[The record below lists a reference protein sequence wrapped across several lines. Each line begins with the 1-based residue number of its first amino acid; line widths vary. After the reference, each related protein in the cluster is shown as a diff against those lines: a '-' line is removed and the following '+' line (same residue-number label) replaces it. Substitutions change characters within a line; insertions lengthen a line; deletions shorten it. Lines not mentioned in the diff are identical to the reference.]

1 MRPWDAKAL
10 VRPLFV
16 EADFTPTKW
25 DTAADKA
32 WFANALCKFIAAD
45 FARTLWTKR
54 LYRRLSQ
61 CYGHIAHY
69 SDAGFWG
76 VFFNDTQGKLDFLDE
91 TMSHRCH
98 GDPTYTYCD
107 VERAIQA
114 RLRRSGIVPAYQAL
128 RLAEIEAAERAALA
142 RLRAKYEGA
151 PPPAAAPHH
160 QPPSLPSPPSL
171 PPPQRVQRND
181 PPPGQA
187 TLL

>member
-16 EADFTPTKW
+16 EPDFTPTKW

-45 FARTLWTKR
+45 FAQTLWTKR
-54 LYRRLSQ
+54 LNRRLSL
-61 CYGHIAHY
+61 CVGHIAHY
-69 SDAGFWG
+69 SDAGFWD
-76 VFFNDTQGKLDFLDE
+76 VFFTDTRGKLDFLDQ
-91 TMSHRCH
+91 TMRYPCY
-98 GDPTYTYCD
+98 GDPTYTYSD

-114 RLRRSGIVPAYQAL
+114 RLLRSGIVPAYQAL

-142 RLRAKYEGA
+142 RLRAKSEGA
-151 PPPAAAPHH
+151 PPPSPAPYH
-160 QPPSLPSPPSL
+160 QAPIL
-171 PPPQRVQRND
+171 PPPQRGRRND

>member
-10 VRPLFV
+10 VRPLFI
-16 EADFTPTKW
+16 EDGFTATKR

-45 FARTLWTKR
+45 FAQTLWSKR
-54 LYRRLSQ
+54 LYRRLSL
-61 CYGHIAHY
+61 CFGHIAHY

-76 VFFNDTQGKLDFLDE
+76 VLFTDTRGKLDFRDE
-91 TMSHRCH
+91 TMRYPCY

-114 RLRRSGIVPAYQAL
+114 RLQRSGIVPAYQAM
-128 RLAEIEAAERAALA
+128 RVAEIETAERAALA
-142 RLRAKYEGA
+142 RLRAKYDGA
-151 PPPAAAPHH
+151 PLPPQAPH
-160 QPPSLPSPPSL
+160 QQAAIL
-171 PPPQRVQRND
+171 PPPQRGRRND
-181 PPPGQA
+181 LPPGQA

>member
-1 MRPWDAKAL
+1 MRPWDVKAL
-10 VRPLFV
+10 VRPLLI
-16 EADFTPTKW
+16 EDDFTATKW

-45 FARTLWTKR
+45 FAQTLWTKR
-54 LYRRLSQ
+54 LYRRL
-61 CYGHIAHY
+61 CLCFGHIAHY
-69 SDAGFWG
+69 SDAGFWD
-76 VFFNDTQGKLDFLDE
+76 VFFTDTQSKLEFLDE
-91 TMSHRCH
+91 TMRYPCY

-114 RLRRSGIVPAYQAL
+114 RLQRSGIVPAYQAL
-128 RLAEIEAAERAALA
+128 RLAEIEVAERAALA

-151 PPPAAAPHH
+151 PLPAAAPHH
-160 QPPSLPSPPSL
+160 QAPSL
-171 PPPQRVQRND
+171 PPPQRGRRND